1 MKGYFISKN
10 DYENENHS
18 VYVYDIQNK
27 INVFKSVNELEN
39 GKYVLVTFTNYNIAC
54 SFVANM
60 MSNHEINAEDF
71 DRIFVI
77 NAEELNMNGDNE

>member
-1 MKGYFISKN
+1 MN
-10 DYENENHS
+10 
-18 VYVYDIQNK
+18 
-27 INVFKSVNELEN
+27 LED

-60 MSNHEINAEDF
+60 MTNHEINAEDF

-77 NAEELNMNGDNE
+77 NAEELNMNEGEINEI